1 MLGVNDLALKT
12 FPLLFMFES
21 ARARWYK
28 GYMEA
33 AFKYGKLLKKHSR
46 KAVDAEVSLIG
57 PYMMV
62 LCIVSY
68 FNWVLSLLF
77 FPEIG
82 LVTGFATLVVALTA
96 VTLFSVGIALVF
108 VERPVRL
115 RNILWIPFIYLYWFI
130 QMVIAGWAF
139 LQILFRRRRVWRKTV
154 KRGFMTINFVSDG
167 GLC

>member
-1 MLGVNDLALKT
+1 
-12 FPLLFMFES
+12 
-21 ARARWYK
+21 
-28 GYMEA
+28 MEA

-57 PYMMV
+57 PYMMI

-77 FPEIG
+77 FPEID
-82 LVTGFATLVVALTA
+82 LLTGFATLVVALTA

-130 QMVIAGWAF
+130 
-139 LQILFRRRRVWRKTV
+139 
-154 KRGFMTINFVSDG
+154 
-167 GLC
+167 

>member
-68 FNWVLSLLF
+68 FNWALSLLF
-77 FPEIG
+77 FPEID

-96 VTLFSVGIALVF
+96 VTLFSVGIVLVF
-108 VERPVRL
+108 MERPVRL
-115 RNILWIPFIYLYWFI
+115 RNILWIPFIYLYWFV

-154 KRGFMTINFVSDG
+154 KRGFMTMSFVSDG

>member
-21 ARARWYK
+21 TRARWYK

-57 PYMMV
+57 PYMMI

-115 RNILWIPFIYLYWFI
+115 RNIL
-130 QMVIAGWAF
+130 
-139 LQILFRRRRVWRKTV
+139 
-154 KRGFMTINFVSDG
+154 
-167 GLC
+167 